1 LRTEQQTSD
10 YSLQTQ
16 EYENLTSTA
25 RQWL

>member
-16 EYENLTSTA
+16 EYENLTGTA
-25 RQWL
+25 SQWL